1 MEEEFTMTIEP
12 NYLDTASFLGRFLVE
27 KTSNDVVISFAQH
40 IIYLVAQAR
49 EATSNGNP
57 TDTVT
62 DLDTL
67 MELLEKV

>member
-1 MEEEFTMTIEP
+1 MEEEFTITIEP

-27 KTSNDVVISFAQH
+27 KTSNDMVVSFAQH

-49 EATSNGNP
+49 KATSNGNP

-67 MELLEKV
+67 MELLEKA